1 MTIFLLVLALIV
13 ALGFIY
19 ALVLRP
25 WLKKQ
30 DWAQSFFAWIDPL
43 ELALFKKS
51 ETILVGRLLWVG
63 GAIVTLY
70 DGLATFVHSL
80 DITPITTR
88 IFDWLQIPPDMRSL
102 SISAFV
108 GIVGLMINRLR
119 KTTTK
124 PLELI
129 AVPEAKVTPA
139 AAAAIAQADAAKD
152 QAVQVVQAE
161 VKT

>member
-1 MTIFLLVLALIV
+1 MTVFLLVLALIV

-30 DWAQSFFAWIDPL
+30 AWAQSFFAWIDPL
-43 ELALFKKS
+43 EVALFKKS

-63 GAIVTLY
+63 SAIVTIY
-70 DGLATFVHSL
+70 DGLAAFVTSL
-80 DITPITTR
+80 DLTPLTTR
-88 IFDWLQIPPDMRSL
+88 VFDWLQVPPDMRGL
-102 SISAFV
+102 SISALI
-108 GIVGLMINRLR
+108 GILGLLINRLR

-124 PLELI
+124 PLELV
-129 AVPEAKVTPA
+129 AVPDAKVTPA

-161 VKT
+161 VKP

>member
-1 MTIFLLVLALIV
+1 MTIFLLVLALVV

-30 DWAQSFFAWIDPL
+30 VWAQGFFASVDGI
-43 ELALFKKS
+43 ESTLFKKS

-63 GAIVTLY
+63 GLLVTFY

-80 DITPITTR
+80 DITPLTTR
-88 IFDWLQIPPDMRSL
+88 IFDWLQIPPDMRNL
-102 SISAFV
+102 SATAFI
-108 GIVGLMINRLR
+108 GIVGLLINRLR

-124 PLELI
+124 PLEVVALPQ
-129 AVPEAKVTPA
+129 AQVTPA
-139 AAAAIAQADAAKD
+139 AAQAIAQADAANQ
-152 QAVQVVQAE
+152 QAVQAVAE
-161 VKT
+161 AKS

>member
-1 MTIFLLVLALIV
+1 MTIFLLILAIIV

-30 DWAQSFFAWIDPL
+30 VWAQRFFAWIDPI

-63 GAIVTLY
+63 GLFVTFY

-80 DITPITTR
+80 DLTPLTTR
-88 IFDWLQIPPDMRSL
+88 IFDWLQIPPDMRNL
-102 SISAFV
+102 SVTAFV
-108 GIVGLMINRLR
+108 GILGLLINRLR
-119 KTTTK
+119 KATTK
-124 PLELI
+124 PLELV

-139 AAAAIAQADAAKD
+139 AAQAMAKAETAKD
-152 QAVQVVQAE
+152 QAVAAVAE
-161 VKT
+161 VKP

>member
-13 ALGFIY
+13 VLAFIY
-19 ALVLRP
+19 AIVLRP

-30 DWAQSFFAWIDPL
+30 VWAQNFFAWIDPL

-63 GAIVTLY
+63 GLFVTFY

-80 DITPITTR
+80 DITPLTTR
-88 IFDWLQIPPDMRSL
+88 IFDWLQIPPDMRNL
-102 SISAFV
+102 SATAAI
-108 GIVGLMINRLR
+108 GIIGLIINNLR
-119 KTTTK
+119 KKVTK
-124 PLELI
+124 PIELV
-129 AVPEAKVTPA
+129 AVPDAKVTTA
-139 AAAAIAQADAAKD
+139 AAVAMAQADAAKD

-161 VKT
+161 VKP